1 MSVENTLYRRLVD
14 IFHQSAFAEIQN
26 PDSKLRTYSILK
38 TKTGCENYLTKI
50 LSINDRKA
58 LTKFRLSNHSLMIE
72 KGRHLGVNKDAR
84 FCNFCLDKVEDEMH
98 FLLNC
103 KTFKLHRR
111 KLFEKAN
118 ENLRY
123 FYRLNDKAKF
133 IALLNNPKLTLCIG
147 KYLCRTMELRDFLLQ
162 QHKNND

>member
-1 MSVENTLYRRLVD
+1 M
-14 IFHQSAFAEIQN
+14 
-26 PDSKLRTYSILK
+26 K
-38 TKTGCENYLTKI
+38 TKIGCENYLTKI

-123 FYRLNDKAKF
+123 FYRFNDKAKF

-147 KYLCRTMELRDFLLQ
+147 KYLCQTLELRDFLLQ
-162 QHKNND
+162 QRKNND